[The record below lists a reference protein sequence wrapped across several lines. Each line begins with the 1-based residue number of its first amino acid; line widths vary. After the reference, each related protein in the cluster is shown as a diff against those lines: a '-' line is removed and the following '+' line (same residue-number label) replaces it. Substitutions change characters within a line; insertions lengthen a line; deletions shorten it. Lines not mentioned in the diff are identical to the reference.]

1 MCLNFTNSSIHLYNQ
16 HCKRTMEKRSF
27 LRCLSFIVASLLLLS
42 IVSCEKEPTEEQI
55 YASLFS
61 KTDYFIDMLDEIYE
75 HYDAFGSRSTDTS
88 DGKYKVTPMGRLII
102 VKKNSSAG
110 DVSYEKLAEILK
122 RHYKKNRTVNDVFVN
137 NGGTVTIDC
146 RN

>member
-1 MCLNFTNSSIHLYNQ
+1 
-16 HCKRTMEKRSF
+16 
-27 LRCLSFIVASLLLLS
+27 
-42 IVSCEKEPTEEQI
+42 
-55 YASLFS
+55 
-61 KTDYFIDMLDEIYE
+61 MLDEIYE

-122 RHYKKNRTVNDVFVN
+122 RHYKKNRKVNDVFVN

>member
-1 MCLNFTNSSIHLYNQ
+1 MLNH
-16 HCKRTMEKRSF
+16 K
-27 LRCLSFIVASLLLLS
+27 SLLRLSALTLCSIFLLS
-42 IVSCEKEPTEEQI
+42 VVSCEKEPTEEQI

-75 HYDAFGSRSTDTS
+75 HYDALGKRSTDTS

-102 VKKNSSAG
+102 VKKNLSA
-110 DVSYEKLAEILK
+110 DDITYEKLAEILK
-122 RHYKKNRTVNDVFVN
+122 RHYKGNKKVNDVFVN

-146 RN
+146 RK